1 MNAEWG
7 TLFTVEAETAA
18 TLTGLVFVAIS
29 INLDRIMVYPGLPG
43 RASES
48 ILQFIE
54 VFLISVAALIPG
66 QSDWVLGIEF
76 LVIGVIFW
84 VAQITGQVRY
94 LRLKAGHPRWWF
106 VLRSILSQLAT
117 VPLCLSGIAL
127 LSGVTSAL
135 YWVIPGFLFSF
146 AAGIVS
152 AWVLL
157 VEIRR

>member
-29 INLDRIMVYPGLPG
+29 INIDRIMVYPGLPG

-117 VPLCLSGIAL
+117 VPFCVSGIAL

-135 YWVIPGFLFSF
+135 Y
-146 AAGIVS
+146 
-152 AWVLL
+152 
-157 VEIRR
+157 